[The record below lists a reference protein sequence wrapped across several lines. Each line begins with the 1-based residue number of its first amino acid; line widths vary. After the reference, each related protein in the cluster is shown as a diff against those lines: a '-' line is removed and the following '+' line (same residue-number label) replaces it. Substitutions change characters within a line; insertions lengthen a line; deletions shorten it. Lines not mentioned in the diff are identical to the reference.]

1 MYKELLGKNVTVLV
15 ATKGDIVLEYTGTLL
30 SESDTEI
37 ELVNASIATMIMNVQ
52 RAVFGS
58 NINKYKED
66 IDKFNDKEKTILL
79 KITKK

>member
-66 IDKFNDKEKTILL
+66 IDKAIIN
-79 KITKK
+79 KKYIISCIN